1 MTKKIFIY
9 LFLILFTTSIS
20 AEEIIMRCGKNTY
33 KYIKGETAD
42 NILWKNSY
50 WTKNKYEQWCSDK
63 IKQKNTESREGVVLI
78 VKDKKGTCMVKK
90 HKYKYEGKF
99 FHYNNGI
106 DRKKL
111 GEIVFSDPKAK
122 ADLEAVIHPLVRYD
136 RNKFISRMM
145 SQRRKIAVVDIPLL
159 YETGSETICDMVI
172 CSWAPYFLQK
182 QRALKRFGMSEEK
195 FNAIL
200 KQQIPQREKM
210 ILADFCLPTGL
221 GKAYSYR
228 LLIGWLSNQNKKH
241 LTRKF

>member
-1 MTKKIFIY
+1 MKIIG
-9 LFLILFTTSIS
+9 LTGSIATGKSSIS
-20 AEEIIMRCGKNTY
+20 DMFNRLKIPVH
-33 KYIKGETAD
+33 D
-42 NILWKNSY
+42 
-50 WTKNKYEQWCSDK
+50 SDK
-63 IKQKNTESREGVVLI
+63 TVHSLIGPKGAAVDDVIRLFGDIKDS
-78 VKDKKGTCMVKK
+78 D
-90 HKYKYEGKF
+90 
-99 FHYNNGI
+99 NGI

-136 RNKFISRMM
+136 RNIFIGRMM

>member
-1 MTKKIFIY
+1 MKIIG
-9 LFLILFTTSIS
+9 LTGSI
-20 AEEIIMRCGKNTY
+20 ATGKSSIGDMFNRL
-33 KYIKGETAD
+33 KIPVHD
-42 NILWKNSY
+42 
-50 WTKNKYEQWCSDK
+50 SDK
-63 IKQKNTESREGVVLI
+63 TVHSLIGPKGAAVDDVIRLFGDIKDS
-78 VKDKKGTCMVKK
+78 D
-90 HKYKYEGKF
+90 
-99 FHYNNGI
+99 NGI

-111 GEIVFSDPKAK
+111 SEIVFSDPKAK
-122 ADLEAVIHPLVRYD
+122 ADLETVIHPLVRFD
-136 RNKFISRMM
+136 RNIFIGRMM

-159 YETGSETICDMVI
+159 YETGSETICDVVI

-228 LLIGWLSNQNKKH
+228 LLKGWLSNQNKKH